1 MRDIHVFFPRFIS
14 YGWNYTAKCLNE
26 STQEN
31 MYTKGEKQNKKNR
44 IQREI
49 SEQRE
54 ETNKLIN
61 SASKAKGKDEQN
73 EETCVYVIVG

>member
-1 MRDIHVFFPRFIS
+1 MFERINSREHVHKRRK
-14 YGWNYTAKCLNE
+14 AK
-26 STQEN
+26 Q
-31 MYTKGEKQNKKNR
+31 KNR